1 MNKRTVFNDI
11 PKKTFVQKVMEIR
24 EKYADVLAS
33 PEWNGLKNPKDEPS
47 EEEYDNKIKA
57 LWEKA

>member
-24 EKYADVLAS
+24 EKYADVLAA
-33 PEWNGLKNPKDEPS
+33 PEWNGLKIPKDEPS
-47 EEEYDNKIKA
+47 EGKYDNKIRT